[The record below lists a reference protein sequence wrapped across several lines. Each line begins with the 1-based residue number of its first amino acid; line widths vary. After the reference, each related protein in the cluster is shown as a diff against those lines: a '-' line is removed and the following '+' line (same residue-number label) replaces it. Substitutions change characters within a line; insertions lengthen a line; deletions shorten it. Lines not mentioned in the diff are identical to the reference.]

1 MLTKAERTYSEKY
14 LRKLRLMYPILTRA
28 GKPKSFDRFLIQ
40 ARSCAGHDAYHE
52 RGKISCPTFVIG
64 GDSDKTVGPESSA
77 ELAKAISGS
86 RLYVY
91 KGLGHSAYEE
101 AKDFND
107 RVLEFLKE

>member
-1 MLTKAERTYSEKY
+1 M
-14 LRKLRLMYPILTRA
+14 
-28 GKPKSFDRFLIQ
+28 
-40 ARSCAGHDAYHE
+40 
-52 RGKISCPTFVIG
+52 
-64 GDSDKTVGPESSA
+64 GPESSA
-77 ELAKAISGS
+77 ELAKAILGS